1 MLTQLIANGLVSG
14 CLYALMALGFVLIYN
29 TTRIFHIA
37 HGAVYTA
44 GAYLLY
50 LFLIVAE
57 MSFLPAALL
66 TLLFTAG
73 MGVGIEFLVYRPLE
87 KRKSSLLIALLS
99 SIGLYTVMVNLIAM
113 LFGNETKVLRPGVE
127 TTYQFANIILT
138 KIQLAEVITFA
149 ILFPLVM
156 LLLKTTFW
164 GKAVRAV
171 RDHPQLAEVM
181 GIRIQ
186 TIRYSVFAL
195 GSLLAGVAAMLA
207 ALDVGMDPHVG
218 MPMLLV
224 GAVAVIV
231 GGVGT
236 FAGAVLGAFFIAL
249 LQSLVIWQI
258 SARWIDAVTF
268 LILIL
273 FLVFKPEGI
282 LGVRKRVEEALAQ

>member
-1 MLTQLIANGLVSG
+1 MLSQLLANGLVSG

-29 TTRIFHIA
+29 TTRVFHIA
-37 HGAVYTA
+37 HGAVYTTS
-44 GAYLLY
+44 AYALY
-50 LFLIVAE
+50 FLQIVLGVPLF
-57 MSFLPAALL
+57 PAIII

-73 MGVGIEFLVYRPLE
+73 LGIAIEFLIYQPLN
-87 KRKSSLLIALLS
+87 KRRSSLLIALLS
-99 SIGLYTVMVNLIAM
+99 SLGLYTVMVNLLAM
-113 LFGNETKVLRPGVE
+113 FFGNETKVLRPGVE
-127 TTYQFANIILT
+127 ATYQFGGIILT
-138 KIQLAEVITFA
+138 RIQLAEVFAFA
-149 ILFPLVM
+149 IIFPLAI

-171 RDHPQLAEVM
+171 RDHPQLAAVM

-195 GSLLAGVAAMLA
+195 GSALAGVAAMLA

-224 GAVAVIV
+224 GAVAVIA

-236 FAGAVLGAFFIAL
+236 FAGAALGAFFIAL

-268 LILIL
+268 LVLIL
-273 FLVFKPEGI
+273 FLVLKPEGI
-282 LGVRKRVEEALAQ
+282 LGQRKRVEEALAQ

>member
-50 LFLIVAE
+50 LFFIVAK